1 MPDERVGAFLARS
14 HRRVL
19 DHCDALLARPL
30 PDEQRS
36 RLMALRSAAEADLR
50 TCTGGSS
57 RERQQSSVSTGR
69 VLEPIT

>member
-14 HRRVL
+14 HRRVV

-36 RLMALRSAAEADLR
+36 RLVVLREAAWSALPAREAGPAARKLQPA
-50 TCTGGSS
+50 G
-57 RERQQSSVSTGR
+57 
-69 VLEPIT
+69 

>member
-19 DHCDALLARPL
+19 EHCDALLGRPL

-36 RLMALRSAAEADLR
+36 RLVALRASAAANLQGRES
-50 TCTGGSS
+50 GGSG
-57 RERQQSSVSTGR
+57 ERQPSVSTSR
-69 VLEPIT
+69 VLEPA